1 MPDDE
6 RAGFELWQPLLAL
19 ASWIESHGA
28 RGLLKLLQEHA
39 LATIDAGRDD
49 ATPDADETLLRI
61 LAEKRLNLDMPQP
74 KEILEAARELDQVS
88 FRQWSPKGVANV
100 FKRYGLATKEIH
112 GRKVYRTDLSE
123 LAKIQETYG
132 LSLGINKTEAPEG

>member
-1 MPDDE
+1 
-6 RAGFELWQPLLAL
+6 
-19 ASWIESHGA
+19 
-28 RGLLKLLQEHA
+28 LQEHA

-49 ATPDADETLLRI
+49 ATPDHDETLLRI

-88 FRQWSPKGVANV
+88 FRQWTPKGVANV
-100 FKRYGLATKEIH
+100 LRRYGPVTKEIH
-112 GRKVYRTDLSE
+112 GRKVYRTELSE